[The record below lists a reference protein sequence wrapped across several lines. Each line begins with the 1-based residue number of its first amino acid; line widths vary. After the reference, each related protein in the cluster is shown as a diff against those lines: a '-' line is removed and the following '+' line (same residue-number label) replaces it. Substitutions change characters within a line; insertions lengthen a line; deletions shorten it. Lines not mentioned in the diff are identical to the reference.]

1 MTMGELAAAIA
12 HEVNQP
18 LAAIVASGD
27 SCTAWLAKEPP
38 NLDKARAAASRIVQA
53 ATQAKEIVQSVRAL
67 FKKETLVTASVDVNE
82 VIEETTS
89 FVRRETERK
98 NISLRTEPGAGLPSV
113 SGDRV
118 QLQQVILN
126 LMMNGIEAMAGL
138 DSEPKRLVI
147 RSALPNPG
155 ELLVSVADTGPGIDA
170 EQADRLFVPFITN
183 KPRGLG
189 MGLPISRSIIEAHR
203 GRLWADKNEP
213 RGATFHFTLPLK
225 TPNE

>member
-1 MTMGELAAAIA
+1 
-12 HEVNQP
+12 
-18 LAAIVASGD
+18 
-27 SCTAWLAKEPP
+27 LAKEPP

-67 FKKETLVTASVDVNE
+67 FKKGTLVTASVDVNE

-126 LMMNGIEAMAGL
+126 LMMNGIEAMARL

-147 RSALPNPG
+147 RSVLPNPG
-155 ELLVSVADTGPGIDA
+155 ELLVSVADTGPGIDT
-170 EQADRLFVPFITN
+170 EHVDGLFVPFLTN
-183 KPRGLG
+183 KPQGIG
-189 MGLPISRSIIEAHR
+189 MGLRISRSIIEAHG

-213 RGATFHFTLPLK
+213 HGATFHFTLPLK